1 MSWDLPKGVTVEAVY
16 MMNRDPSFEKD
27 GVLYLPDD
35 FAEWYELPNGWQTRP
50 SQCAHDESACR
61 KCLAAWR
68 EDHVVVLLI
77 DGQEINLDEMDE
89 DGRGGR

>member
-1 MSWDLPKGVTVEAVY
+1 

-35 FAEWYELPNGWQTRP
+35 FAEWYELPNGWQPRT

-61 KCLAAWR
+61 DCLPSWR
-68 EDHVVVLLI
+68 EENVVVLLI
-77 DGQEINLDEMDE
+77 DGQEINLDEMDAMYE
-89 DGRGGR
+89 VDDD